1 MCPISDDALLD
12 WALAR
17 GSGDPEIAAHLAA
30 CAPCRERSRS
40 VLREQELLRGLY
52 AQPLPPAAL
61 VREFVRAE
69 PRSPGRRLAI
79 AAMVLCSLA
88 LGFLVLK
95 SAGQPPRP
103 TASRFRHAPFAPI
116 QSDLGAV
123 AQRIAA
129 ARGTL
134 PEPEDPRA
142 SAAYLQLLAQEEGL
156 YIEGM
161 AHYLSERSPL
171 TEDQELQLRRII
183 QDFYA
188 RSGAKA
194 DPDAVSRDFRDRVRG
209 LLGEPQYL
217 AFEEFSRQGMEW
229 QWKTDIAMLMD
240 DLCGRLDLRFSEAE
254 RLRRALETNYPRAE
268 SPLLRADRCP
278 TDPLVESA
286 ALSGAVRSSLDS
298 TYQRK
303 FDTYLG
309 HAKAARERAQKI
321 IRRPRTPK

>member
-1 MCPISDDALLD
+1 MCPLSDDALLD

-17 GSGDPEIAAHLAA
+17 GSADPAIDAHLAG
-30 CAPCRERSRS
+30 CSSCRERSRS
-40 VLREQELLRGLY
+40 VQREQDLLKSLY
-52 AQPLPPAAL
+52 AQPAPPDRL

-69 PRSPGRRLAI
+69 PRAPGRRLAA
-79 AAMVLCSLA
+79 AAMILVSVSV
-88 LGFLVLK
+88 GFLILK
-95 SAGQPPRP
+95 SASHAAKP
-103 TASRFRHAPFAPI
+103 AVSRYRHAPLAPI
-116 QSDLGAV
+116 QSDLGAM

-134 PEPEDPRA
+134 PEAEDPGA
-142 SAAYLQLLAQEEGL
+142 SAAYLELLAQEEGL

-171 TEDQELQLRRII
+171 SEDQELQLRRTI

-188 RSGAKA
+188 RSGEKV
-194 DPDAVSRDFRDRVRG
+194 DPETASREFRDRVRG
-209 LLGEPQYL
+209 LLDEAQYL
-217 AFEEFSRQGMEW
+217 AFEEFSRQGLEW

-254 RLRRALETNYPRAE
+254 RVRRALETNYPRGD
-268 SPLLRADRCP
+268 SPMLRADRCP
-278 TDPLVESA
+278 PDPLVDSA
-286 ALSGAVRSSLDS
+286 ALSGAVRSSLDK

-309 HAKAARERAQKI
+309 YVKASRERAQKI
-321 IRRPRTPK
+321 VRRKRSPE